1 MPDLA
6 TEFAEIDGSDSL
18 SDSDKEKQKNELQN
32 KMNAQG
38 EKIHSISQLLKAY
51 CLYER
56 DVDYVV
62 TNNKVVIVDEN
73 TGREM
78 PGRRW
83 SDGLHQAVEAKEGV
97 KLEKETQTLATITVQ
112 NYFRLYEKLAGM
124 TGTAEPEAAEFN
136 DIY

>member
-62 TNNKVVIVDEN
+62 TNNKVVIVCLLYTSPSPRDLS
-73 TGREM
+73 TSRM
-78 PGRRW
+78 P
-83 SDGLHQAVEAKEGV
+83 SSA
-97 KLEKETQTLATITVQ
+97 
-112 NYFRLYEKLAGM
+112 
-124 TGTAEPEAAEFN
+124 
-136 DIY
+136 